1 MKARIYTSR
10 KVAITFDFTKVP
22 PANLSKSIA
31 KAVNLPPVTT
41 ESSSSVTTENSAP
54 AVKTSAPV
62 VTESSTPAK
71 ITMSALAP
79 KKPDELDAKL
89 QEFEKEK
96 LRVQSLIEELGTPK
110 I

>member
-1 MKARIYTSR
+1 VQARIYTSR
-10 KVAITFDFTKVP
+10 KAPITFDFTKVP
-22 PANLSKSIA
+22 SANLSKSIA
-31 KAVNLPPVTT
+31 KAVKLPPVA
-41 ESSSSVTTENSAP
+41 TENLSPIAMENSP
-54 AVKTSAPV
+54 PSVKSSDPV
-62 VTESSTPAK
+62 VTVSSIQTT
-71 ITMSALAP
+71 INMSALAP